1 MPQYPANQP
10 IGFSYAHIYG
20 AGTTQ
25 VRAGGG
31 LLQSLIVNVAPS
43 GGTVTLYNNT
53 VGSGAAIAAFTFSAG
68 VAGLPI
74 PYGIWSAGRLKMFN
88 VTRDLASSFPMMAA
102 LIFSC
107 T

>member
-74 PYGIWSAGRLKMFN
+74 PYGINFGTGLTV
-88 VTRDLASSFPMMAA
+88 VTTGSTTDLTV
-102 LIFSC
+102 IYR
-107 T
+107 